1 LRRDEIPAVLLGNV
15 SDTFFAEIVEH
26 PLVAKRDRKIRLDFS
41 ILDITIYRFGLYI
54 HHPDELDLRDHIL
67 DAVLPVEKV
76 DDLIVRHIDRH
87 IQPCFGLFTLEQ
99 YILIQLALVLR
110 RQHIRHGLI
119 FCNVQHPMQTVGHIE
134 HIGVV
139 HKVNHQQILFPRAA
153 ACATVKLLQIDC
165 FGHGRACHEQ
175 HRGMRTI
182 PALIQ
187 QVTGTKNI
195 RRTGFVIFQDLIPD
209 FYPVTPGNSLC
220 FHPIVAQQLRNLR
233 RMIYT
238 CAKNH
243 SLLAIHVLQIGI
255 NNQLIALRNEQLTFQ
270 ILRVLFNTID
280 SHIG

>member
-1 LRRDEIPAVLLGNV
+1 
-15 SDTFFAEIVEH
+15 
-26 PLVAKRDRKIRLDFS
+26 
-41 ILDITIYRFGLYI
+41 
-54 HHPDELDLRDHIL
+54 
-67 DAVLPVEKV
+67 
-76 DDLIVRHIDRH
+76 
-87 IQPCFGLFTLEQ
+87 
-99 YILIQLALVLR
+99 
-110 RQHIRHGLI
+110 
-119 FCNVQHPMQTVGHIE
+119 MQTVWHIE

-139 HKVNHQQILFPRAA
+139 YKINHQQVIFSRTAA
-153 ACATVKLLQIDC
+153 GASPKLLHIDC
-165 FGHGRACHEQ
+165 FRHCGSCHEQ
-175 HRGMRTI
+175 HCGMRTI

-270 ILRVLFNTID
+270 ILRVVFDTID

>member
-1 LRRDEIPAVLLGNV
+1 
-15 SDTFFAEIVEH
+15 
-26 PLVAKRDRKIRLDFS
+26 
-41 ILDITIYRFGLYI
+41 
-54 HHPDELDLRDHIL
+54 
-67 DAVLPVEKV
+67 
-76 DDLIVRHIDRH
+76 
-87 IQPCFGLFTLEQ
+87 
-99 YILIQLALVLR
+99 
-110 RQHIRHGLI
+110 
-119 FCNVQHPMQTVGHIE
+119 MQTVGHIE

-139 HKVNHQQILFPRAA
+139 YKINHQQVIFSRTAA
-153 ACATVKLLQIDC
+153 GASPKLLHIDC
-165 FGHGRACHEQ
+165 FRHCGPCHEQ
-175 HRGMRTI
+175 HCGMRTI

-220 FHPIVAQQLRNLR
+220 LHPILAQQLRNLR

-270 ILRVLFNTID
+270 ILRVVFDTID
-280 SHIG
+280 PHIG